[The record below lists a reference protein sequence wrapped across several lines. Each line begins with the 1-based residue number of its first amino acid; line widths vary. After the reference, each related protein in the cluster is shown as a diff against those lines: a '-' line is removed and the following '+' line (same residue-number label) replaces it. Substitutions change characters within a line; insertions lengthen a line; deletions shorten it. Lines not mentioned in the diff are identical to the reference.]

1 MPVIVNKTLHS
12 FSSEDPVSSRPHPKL
27 VNHFQ
32 LSPYS
37 FHNFQQFPASNLLE
51 TKVTKKWKCKEAG
64 EKSCFVV
71 LKLDQ
76 PRLITGIDIGNE
88 RSGFIEVLVG
98 NSLQAQP
105 DFKEI
110 LLATSFMTIVEAKNG
125 LMPNRVRCFTS
136 DTLVES
142 VAKEKWDLVKII
154 CSQIYNSRN
163 QYGLSF
169 VTLHTSEPIADKNS
183 PESAVKLKSVTSSEK
198 RKKFGKFLIRAG
210 SSSESEDE
218 KKKKSDN
225 SSPFDRW
232 KASKSGNSQSE
243 VVKISI
249 KDQVKAK
256 IEQNRKRIRV
266 LSDSSDE
273 EQTKPN
279 RNRTTGLLYED
290 EDDEPNEKLQKKM
303 DKDRDSKSSRDKS
316 PPRLSSTSKPSSS
329 SKFASFISDDPP
341 KSSHKPSS
349 SSSKSKDH
357 KSSSSSKS
365 PKSSHH
371 SSSKSPKG
379 SQSSSSKSTSRSAE
393 KKKSSKQ
400 VTYKPFH
407 KLFEGVTFVLS
418 GYVNPERGSLRQKAL
433 DMGAK
438 YKQDWDSSC
447 SHLM

>member
-1 MPVIVNKTLHS
+1 MI
-12 FSSEDPVSSRPHPKL
+12 
-27 VNHFQ
+27 
-32 LSPYS
+32 
-37 FHNFQQFPASNLLE
+37 
-51 TKVTKKWKCKEAG
+51 
-64 EKSCFVV
+64 

-105 DFKEI
+105 EFKEI

-125 LMPNRVRCFTS
+125 LNPNRVRCFNA
-136 DTLVES
+136 DNLVES
-142 VAKEKWDLVKII
+142 VAKEKWDLVKIF
-154 CSQIYNSRN
+154 CSQIYNSRT

-169 VTLHTSEPIADKNS
+169 VTLHTSEPIADDNS
-183 PESAVKLKSVTSSEK
+183 PEPAVKSKSVTSSEK
-198 RKKFGKFLIRAG
+198 RKKFGKFMIRAG
-210 SSSESEDE
+210 SSSDSDDGG
-218 KKKKSDN
+218 KKNSDN

-232 KASKSGNSQSE
+232 KASKSGNSQSDTN
-243 VVKISI
+243 KTSI
-249 KDQVKAK
+249 KDQVRAK

-273 EQTKPN
+273 EQAKAKAKPN
-279 RNRTTGLLYED
+279 RNRTSGLLYED
-290 EDDEPNEKLQKKM
+290 EDDQPNEKLQKKL
-303 DKDRDSKSSRDKS
+303 DKDKEARDKS
-316 PPRLSSTSKPSSS
+316 TATANDPSPPRPSSSSKS

-341 KSSHKPSS
+341 RSSQKSSSS

-357 KSSSSSKS
+357 KSSSSKSPKSSHHTTSKS

-371 SSSKSPKG
+371 SSSR
-379 SQSSSSKSTSRSAE
+379 STPRSAE
-393 KKKSSKQ
+393 KKTSSKS

-407 KLFEGVTFVLS
+407 KLLEGVTFVLS

-447 SHLM
+447 THLM